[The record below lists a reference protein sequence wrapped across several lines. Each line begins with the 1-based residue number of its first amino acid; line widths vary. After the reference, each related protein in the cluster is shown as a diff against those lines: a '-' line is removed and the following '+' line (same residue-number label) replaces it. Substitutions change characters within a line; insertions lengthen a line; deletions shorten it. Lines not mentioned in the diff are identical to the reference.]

1 MAQCGTGA
9 RSVRWRRYGKDRLY
23 VRSPDEVTIGWW
35 DLTTDEAHSETPR
48 DLVTL
53 TAAVEAWR
61 SAQSVGPTAESP
73 GEAADS
79 VPQVGPAMVEEPAAL
94 DMAEVPTGAAETVL
108 AVDRPWLDLATN
120 EPGAAA
126 REQAVAAK
134 DAAPVRALLARV
146 LSVHADERASQ
157 QAPRS
162 RPGR

>member
-1 MAQCGTGA
+1 
-9 RSVRWRRYGKDRLY
+9 
-23 VRSPDEVTIGWW
+23 
-35 DLTTDEAHSETPR
+35 
-48 DLVTL
+48 
-53 TAAVEAWR
+53 
-61 SAQSVGPTAESP
+61 
-73 GEAADS
+73 
-79 VPQVGPAMVEEPAAL
+79 
-94 DMAEVPTGAAETVL
+94 MAEVPTGAAETVL
-108 AVDRPWLDLATN
+108 AVDQPWLDLATN